1 MSEPIDPREMRK
13 RILQFSYGRAS
24 LSGEPQTWFSAGHA
38 MVHRVL
44 TYANREGYSGEDT
57 MAMLAYHALLNLE
70 QANQRLLDLAYTT
83 LPDQHPLKTL

>member
-13 RILQFSYGRAS
+13 RITLFSYGRAA
-24 LSGEPQTWFSAGHA
+24 LNGQPQTYGSTGHA
-38 MVHRVL
+38 MVRQVL
-44 TYANREGYSGEDT
+44 TYAQREGYSGEDT